1 MQSLITLISILT
13 PLIIG
18 FFIRIPKKWQRA
30 IDRLLALDV
39 YLILLLI
46 GVSLAQVGDLAN
58 RLSGIVG
65 SVVLLFVCTIGMNL
79 IALAVFDKL
88 HPWPRQNATGEQANI
103 GIGGSLRQIICV
115 IIGFILGQILPEN
128 LLPPEKTGTYALMLL
143 VFLVAVQL
151 RGSGITL
158 RQILINKRGVQT
170 AIWFSI
176 SSLIGGIVF
185 AALQQEV
192 TINQALA
199 LASGFGWYSLSGIMI
214 TETYGPVWGTVALL
228 NDLSREFFALFTI
241 PFIMRRF
248 PCTAI
253 GIGGATS
260 LDFTLPVIRA
270 SGGLEAVPV
279 AISFGFITNI
289 LPPILMI
296 TFPAFQ

>member
-1 MQSLITLISILT
+1 MQSLLTLVAILT
-13 PLIIG
+13 PLFIG
-18 FFIRIPKKWQRA
+18 FFIRVPKPWQRA
-30 IDRLLALDV
+30 IDRLLSVVV

-46 GVSLAQVGDLAN
+46 GVSLSQVGDLAS

-79 IALAVFDKL
+79 IALAIFDKL
-88 HPWPRQNATGEQANI
+88 KPWPRQNQAGEHANI
-103 GIGGSLRQIICV
+103 GIGGSLKQIACV
-115 IIGFILGQILPEN
+115 IAGFALGKTLPTT

-143 VFLVAVQL
+143 VFLVAIQL

-158 RQILINKRGVQT
+158 RQILINQRGVQT
-170 AIWFSI
+170 AIWFSL
-176 SSLIGGIVF
+176 SSLAGGLIF
-185 AALQQEV
+185 ATLHSEV
-192 TINQALA
+192 AWHKGLA
-199 LASGFGWYSLSGIMI
+199 LASGFGWYSLSGIMM
-214 TETYGPVWGTVALL
+214 TEAYGPIWGTVALL

-253 GIGGATS
+253 GSGGATS

-296 TFPAFQ
+296 VFPAF